1 MVKDKNNRDILKKYL
16 KSKGIET
23 KLWSPVF
30 IHKPYKYIKKSFPNV
45 NYIFDHHLRL
55 PIHNNMTED
64 KAKYVADMIN
74 NYKPI

>member
-1 MVKDKNNRDILKKYL
+1 M
-16 KSKGIET
+16 E
-23 KLWSPVF
+23 PVF
-30 IHKPYKYIKKSFPNV
+30 IHKPYQHIKKSFQNV